1 MGVGK
6 LDFFFSLIMMNGRFE
21 SQCNAVSN
29 TSYYYKHE
37 NTGQEI
43 GLVTSEAK
51 QIIDGQIYYKVF
63 KLAKEQ

>member
-1 MGVGK
+1 
-6 LDFFFSLIMMNGRFE
+6 MMNGRFE